1 MSFELGKALPILE
14 RTPYVIDAMLCGLP
28 EQSIRATEG
37 PNTWSPFDVVGHLIH
52 GEKTDWIPRL
62 EIILTDGGPRN
73 FASFDRIAMF
83 KESQGKSLDDL
94 VEEFMS
100 LRTSNVGRLKAVGL
114 TSADFQKTG
123 NHPEFG
129 EVTLAQLLS
138 AWAAHDLD
146 HISQI
151 ARVLAKQH
159 YDAVGPWVAYL
170 RILRT

>member
-1 MSFELGKALPILE
+1 
-14 RTPYVIDAMLCGLP
+14 MLCGLP
-28 EQSIRATEG
+28 ELSIRATEG
-37 PNTWSPFDVVGHLIH
+37 PDTWSPFDVVGHLIH

-62 EIILTDGGPRN
+62 EIILADDGPHN
-73 FASFDRIAMF
+73 FLPFDRTAMF
-83 KESQGKSLDDL
+83 KECQGKSLDDL
-94 VEEFMS
+94 LEEFMS
-100 LRTSNVGRLKAVGL
+100 LRASNVGRLKAASL
-114 TSADFQKTG
+114 TVRDFQKTG

-159 YDAVGPWVAYL
+159 YEAVGPWVAYL